1 MDQENLNQYYNGNYG
16 AYRVMEE
23 HESLERYTAKT
34 FGWMF
39 LGLMVTFLVAVT
51 GYVTRL
57 VLFVA
62 LVPQAFLVLGIAE
75 VAVVLFLSA
84 RITKMSVGTA
94 RALFMVYSV
103 LNGVVF
109 STYFLI
115 YSLPSLV
122 YVFGATSLFFG
133 IMAAIGYFAKADLSR
148 LRNFLVGGLVFLLVF
163 WVASMFLNL
172 QRFEVIACSV
182 GIFIFLLFSAYD
194 TQKIRAYHQVYC
206 HDGEMAAKASI
217 FAALQLYLDFINLF
231 LYLLRVLGRRK

>member
-39 LGLMVTFLVAVT
+39 LGLMVTFLVAVI
-51 GYVTRL
+51 GYVTGL

-62 LVPQAFLVLGIAE
+62 LVPQALLVLGIAE

-84 RITKMSVGTA
+84 RINKMSVGTA

-109 STYFLI
+109 STYFLM

-133 IMAAIGYFAKADLSR
+133 IMASIGYFANVDLSR
-148 LRNFLVGGLVFLLVF
+148 LRNFLVGGLVFLMVF
-163 WVASMFLNL
+163 WVASMFINL
-172 QRFEVIACSV
+172 QRFEVVACSV
-182 GIFIFLLFSAYD
+182 GIFIFLLFTAYD
-194 TQKIRAYHQVYC
+194 TQKIRGYHQAYC
-206 HDGEMAAKASI
+206 HDGQMAAKASI

-231 LYLLRVLGRRK
+231 LYLLRALGRRK

>member
-1 MDQENLNQYYNGNYG
+1 
-16 AYRVMEE
+16 MEE

>member
-194 TQKIRAYHQVYC
+194 TQKIRAYHQIYC

-231 LYLLRVLGRRK
+231 LYLLRVVGRRK